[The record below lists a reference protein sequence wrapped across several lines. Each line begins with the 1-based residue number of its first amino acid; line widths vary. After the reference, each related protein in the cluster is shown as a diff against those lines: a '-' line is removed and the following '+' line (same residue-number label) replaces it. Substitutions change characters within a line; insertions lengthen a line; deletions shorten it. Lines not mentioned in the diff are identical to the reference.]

1 MELTKEPVWK
11 TYSMSVEDY
20 EKLAAFY
27 SQSVPFK
34 GTSGKY
40 AIYSGINYPR
50 YKIRASF
57 NMYNE
62 KSVSKRNIAKNVSYA
77 DYYVMPVK
85 EIKEVFS
92 KSRLEKEVGNK
103 SAYHNHS
110 NYRQFE
116 TERRV
121 FKYIERSEL
130 DLMSAA
136 IQYYK
141 DCESNPSLIKPLID
155 FQEFASNM
163 DDLKERL
170 TIPKAEFLVD
180 LLKGDKSS
188 VRLAMES
195 LTNFDLTRSIPA
207 ILYVIG
213 STSSHTMKNCDYWY
227 GTAFRAFKQRFG
239 TVIESHLES
248 CFSEDLTKVYDR
260 LKDDITITKSEYL
273 AIRQAIYEKYLEKAK
288 DDEIV
293 LAITPESITLKFKPE
308 NIIDD
313 EIVEAED
320 RIREESALDDTDTAY
335 ILVDDTNTSA

>member
-1 MELTKEPVWK
+1 MEIRKEDFWK

-62 KSVSKRNIAKNVSYA
+62 KSVSKRSIAKNVSYA
-77 DYYVMPVK
+77 DYYVMPLK
-85 EIKEVFS
+85 EIQEALKGSILQSELGQNSSYQNNKIVFGS
-92 KSRLEKEVGNK
+92 PR
-103 SAYHNHS
+103 H
-110 NYRQFE
+110 
-116 TERRV
+116 V
-121 FKYIERSEL
+121 FRYIERSSL
-130 DLMSAA
+130 DIISAA

-141 DCESNPSLIKPLID
+141 SCEADPSLVKPVID
-155 FQEFASNM
+155 FQDFASNM

-170 TIPKAEFLVD
+170 TIPKAGFLID
-180 LLKGDKSS
+180 LLRGDKSS

-195 LTNFDLTRSIPA
+195 LTNFDLTRSLPG
-207 ILYVIG
+207 ILYVVG
-213 STSSHTMKNCDYWY
+213 SVTSFTMKDCDYWHS
-227 GTAFRAFKQRFG
+227 TAFRAFKQRFNSL
-239 TVIESHLES
+239 VDRHIEG
-248 CFSEDLTKVYDR
+248 CFSEDLTQVYDR
-260 LKDDITITKSEYL
+260 LKQDITLTKSEYL
-273 AIRQAIYEKYLEKAK
+273 AIRQAIYEKYLDRAK
-288 DDEIV
+288 NDEIV

-313 EIVEAED
+313 ELVEAED

-335 ILVDDTNTSA
+335 ILVDDTNTST

>member
-1 MELTKEPVWK
+1 MELYKEPTWK
-11 TYSMSVEDY
+11 TYSMSMEDY

-27 SQSVPFK
+27 NQSVPFK

-62 KSVSKRNIAKNVSYA
+62 KNVSKRSIAKNVSYA
-77 DYYVMPVK
+77 DYYVMPFK
-85 EIKEVFS
+85 EIHEVL
-92 KSRLEKEVGNK
+92 KKACVEKEVGGK
-103 SAYHNHS
+103 TAYNYSNH
-110 NYRQFE
+110 RVFDE
-116 TERRV
+116 PRKV

-180 LLKGDKSS
+180 LLKGDASS

-195 LTNFDLTRSIPA
+195 LTNFDLLRSIPA
-207 ILYVIG
+207 ILYVLG
-213 STSSHTMKNCDYWY
+213 STTSHVMKNCDYWNS
-227 GTAFRAFKQRFG
+227 TAFRAFKQRFG
-239 TVIESHLES
+239 QVVERHLES
-248 CFSEDLTKVYDR
+248 CFNDDLTRVYDYI
-260 LKDDITITKSEYL
+260 KDDITITKSEYL
-273 AIRQAIYEKYLEKAK
+273 VIREAIYERYLDIAK
-288 DDEIV
+288 EDEIV

-335 ILVDDTNTSA
+335 ILVDDTNEST